1 MSTPKVRWEGVDH
14 RIKAVRRR
22 VRSSR
27 VGLVVWRGGI
37 IVVATLVILVG
48 VVLLALPGPGWLVIF
63 AGLGILATEFEWA
76 ARLLRFVRIQVSRW
90 MRWVADQERWAQVTL
105 GVVGLVVLAAVIGAA
120 WWAYF

>member
-1 MSTPKVRWEGVDH
+1 MSTPKVRWEGVGY

-22 VRSSR
+22 ARSSR

>member
-1 MSTPKVRWEGVDH
+1 
-14 RIKAVRRR
+14 
-22 VRSSR
+22 
-27 VGLVVWRGGI
+27 VVWRGGI

>member
-1 MSTPKVRWEGVDH
+1 MSTPKARWEGVGH